1 MTLERKGMRH
11 IYAAIGK
18 RMAESQQYATQPF
31 VWAQR
36 EAALLAI
43 GYQVIFIGIIDNH

>member
-1 MTLERKGMRH
+1 MQY
-11 IYAAIGK
+11 IYTAIGK

-31 VWAQR
+31 AWAQR

-43 GYQVIFIGIIDNH
+43 GYIFLKN